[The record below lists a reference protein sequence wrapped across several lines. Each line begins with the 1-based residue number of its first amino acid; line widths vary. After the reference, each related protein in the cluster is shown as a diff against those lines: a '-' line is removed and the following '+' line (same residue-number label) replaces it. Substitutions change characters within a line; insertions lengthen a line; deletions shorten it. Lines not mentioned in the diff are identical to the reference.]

1 MSDEEPQRI
10 GEQPSLTEDII
21 RRIICE
27 EIAKSSGS
35 SPMTS
40 STTAPSLSPS
50 EGQSGTLMVTPSH
63 TAPSCMS

>member
-10 GEQPSLTEDII
+10 REQPSLTEDII

-35 SPMTS
+35 FP
-40 STTAPSLSPS
+40 
-50 EGQSGTLMVTPSH
+50 
-63 TAPSCMS
+63 